1 MRDKYFSGVIGL
13 ERYFSTDTHTHT
25 HHGYENGYEFYD
37 LSHHDIQLLDPSVEN
52 ENEKKH

>member
-13 ERYFSTDTHTHT
+13 ERYFSTQTHT

-37 LSHHDIQLLDPSVEN
+37 LSHHDIRLALDPSVEN
-52 ENEKKH
+52 GKEQRN